1 MHHVNEKLK
10 YLIKLRLT
18 FYLLVQNTVDRS
30 SPRSLNCELIRISVV
45 DTSLG
50 KSVSSIDFIN
60 NFKFETHSFTFE
72 LNFSMNFNEE
82 E

>member
-1 MHHVNEKLK
+1 MSNKE
-10 YLIKLRLT
+10 LIKRSSKI
-18 FYLLVQNTVDRS
+18 YLLVQNTVESS

-72 LNFSMNFNEE
+72 LNFSMNF
-82 E
+82 

>member
-1 MHHVNEKLK
+1 
-10 YLIKLRLT
+10 
-18 FYLLVQNTVDRS
+18 
-30 SPRSLNCELIRISVV
+30 V
-45 DTSLG
+45 DTSFG

-82 E
+82 EYTIENTRKKYYN